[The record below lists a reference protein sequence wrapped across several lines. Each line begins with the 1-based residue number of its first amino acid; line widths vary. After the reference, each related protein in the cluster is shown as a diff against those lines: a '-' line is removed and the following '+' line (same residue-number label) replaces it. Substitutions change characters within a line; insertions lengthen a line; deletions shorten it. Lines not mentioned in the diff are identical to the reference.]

1 MLQSKHVLVL
11 LTVVIALGLTAG
23 SAAAAAAG
31 EGNSG
36 STDSA
41 ATLIVSPNPVASG
54 GATYH
59 MSGCGYDSSKQVNL
73 VIAEPTT
80 TAFFGTPTDS
90 TGCIY
95 ATFWTDGSGTYDI
108 SASQTGKGHKQI
120 QMASTTLTVT

>member
-1 MLQSKHVLVL
+1 MLQSKHFLVL
-11 LTVVIALGLTAG
+11 LTVVITLGLTAG
-23 SAAAAAAG
+23 SAAG

-36 STDSA
+36 STGSA
-41 ATLIVSPNPVASG
+41 ATLKASPNPVASG

-80 TAFFGTPTDS
+80 TGFFGTPTDS

-95 ATFWTDGSGTYDI
+95 ATFWTGGSGTYNI
-108 SASQTGKGHKQI
+108 TASQTGKGHK
-120 QMASTTLTVT
+120 